1 MTKIEVGMI
10 VKYAPGW
17 CSEGE
22 EKYLHIVKENRL
34 NPVTGKM
41 TRWLIQTINTNLNF
55 MPTQDV
61 EECMI
66 QPADTAT
73 YKQN

>member
-41 TRWLIQTINTNLNF
+41 TRWLIQTINTDLNF
-55 MPTQDV
+55 MPTQVV

-66 QPADTAT
+66 QSADTAT

>member
-55 MPTQDV
+55 MPTQVV

-66 QPADTAT
+66 QPADTA
-73 YKQN
+73 YEQN